1 MVCEKC
7 IPEPGKLIR
16 VDNPKTLCCIECGE
30 PIQNR
35 QDWIE
40 EITRRWDNYFLN
52 ICKAVASKSPC
63 LSRKI
68 GAILVRDKSIVSTG
82 YNGPPRGVPHCGHE
96 RFIRDKSLQVIVDSA
111 TETFIKSTEAMIRT
125 RLYKECPRRVLGYKS
140 GTHMELCPA
149 QHAEQNAISNAA
161 RLGVSTT
168 GTILYMNCVIPC
180 KNCFGAL
187 INAGITE
194 VVIENKTLYDENS
207 RFIVENSDIKIR
219 EFKV

>member
-1 MVCEKC
+1 MTCEKC
-7 IPEPGKLIR
+7 NGPAQ
-16 VDNPKTLCCIECGE
+16 NKT
-30 PIQNR
+30 
-35 QDWIE
+35 DWTE
-40 EITRRWDNYFLN
+40 ETTKRWDKYFLN
-52 ICKAVASKSPC
+52 ICKAVSSKSPC

-68 GAILVRDKSIVSTG
+68 GAILVRDHSIASTG

-96 RFIRDKSLQVIVDSA
+96 RFIRDKTID
-111 TETFIKSTEAMIRT
+111 AMAPIAAIPVNPIRFHS
-125 RLYKECPRRVLGYKS
+125 ECPRKVMGFTS
-140 GTHMELCPA
+140 GTHMEICPA

-161 RLGVSTT
+161 RLGVSTI
-168 GTILYMNCVIPC
+168 GTTLYMNCVIPC

-207 RFIVENSDIKIR
+207 RFIIENSDIKIR